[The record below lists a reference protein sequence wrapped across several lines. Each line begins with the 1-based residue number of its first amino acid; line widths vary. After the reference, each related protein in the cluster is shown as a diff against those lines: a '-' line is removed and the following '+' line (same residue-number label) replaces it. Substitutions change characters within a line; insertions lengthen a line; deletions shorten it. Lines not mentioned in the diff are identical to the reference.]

1 MNAHQ
6 PLFGDP
12 VLTADRDEMK
22 RFVATAFARC
32 GGLTGWV
39 ALRAFAHEGG
49 RPAENRWAPFDA
61 GLVDYAASVATGV
74 AGLRGAQRAVFSP
87 PVCIFGDMMQ
97 TNPKGV
103 DHRVAT
109 AANVVCGPCL
119 AVEIDERPSGSLA
132 LLEGVLGPA
141 TIVVESGGRWGS
153 SALIDNVSTEPKLHA
168 YWRLGRPAVGA
179 EALGELRLA
188 RALACRLVDGD
199 ATAVSVAHPMRW
211 PGSWHTKNADAPVLC
226 RVVGGDA
233 ARDVEL
239 GWCVSE
245 LRAAVAAAGLDEGG
259 LGSAARAGR
268 MGFKTPVEWGRADL
282 DVAAALMPN
291 EDLGWAEWSKVGMAM
306 FDASHGSVDGLEAF
320 HAWSEKS
327 EKYDADGVDERW
339 SHWRVSPPTELS
351 AGTLLHRIHK
361 EDPHFMVARDVADLW
376 FEEPPVE
383 KKIDLNAFDERESGS
398 VFEGENEAV
407 TAAIQEFAGGE
418 STSQISDVS
427 APIYVRELN
436 TRHAFVMNRGQAVVV
451 NFETSGDV
459 TFSNAASFFARYANR
474 LLPGKKATPVGEAW
488 FAHEKRREYVG
499 GVEFDPRGVGAGVL
513 NLWQGLPP
521 LRGSDAAGMAGCALI
536 VRHIRDVVCS
546 GDDAAFAYLMG
557 WLAHMVQRPG
567 EKPGVAVV
575 LRGKKGTGKD
585 TLGEVVREMLGHYYM
600 HAASSGVLMGRFNGH
615 LAARLLL
622 HVEEVAWEG
631 SKRAEGVLKSLVT
644 APVMSIESKGVNAVL
659 MRSALRILMT
669 SNEDYVVPAT
679 ADERRWFVLDVSDA
693 HRRDAVWFGALRAE
707 MEGNGPACLR
717 RVLAEWPLDGF
728 DVRDVPHT
736 EALGQQ
742 QEESLAGFDRFWGE
756 LLEEGTAF
764 EGWADGPVSVPRDT
778 LRFAYEAWERKRGSR
793 QVDTPEAVGRRLAD
807 FTGVPAD
814 KLSHRPRIDGKPGPR
829 HYALPSL
836 ESCRGSWKERFSGK

>member
-12 VLTADRDEMK
+12 VLVTDRDEMK

-32 GGLTGWV
+32 GGVTGWV

-49 RPAENRWAPFDA
+49 RPAENRWAPFDP
-61 GLVDYAASVATGV
+61 GLVDYAASVATSV
-74 AGLRGAQRAVFSP
+74 AGFRGAARAVFSP
-87 PVCIFGDMMQ
+87 PVCIFADQ
-97 TNPKGV
+97 S
-103 DHRVAT
+103 AAS
-109 AANVVCGPCL
+109 AANVICGPCV
-119 AVEIDERPSGSLA
+119 AVELDERPSASLM
-132 LLEGVLGPA
+132 LLEGVLGSA
-141 TIVVESGGRWGS
+141 TIVVASGGVWEG
-153 SALIDNVSTEPKLHA
+153 EPKLHA

-179 EALGELRLA
+179 EALGSLRLA

-211 PGSWHTKNADAPVLC
+211 PGSWHTKNPDAPVLC
-226 RVVGGDA
+226 RIVGGDA
-233 ARDVEL
+233 GRDVEL
-239 GWCVSE
+239 GWCVAE

-268 MGFKTPVEWGRADL
+268 MGFKTLVEWGRADL

-291 EDLGWAEWSKVGMAM
+291 DDLGWAEWSKVGMAL

-351 AGTLLHRIHK
+351 GGTLLHRIRK

-376 FEEPPVE
+376 FEEPRPE
-383 KKIDLNAFDERESGS
+383 KKIDLNQLGGAFGGDDEE
-398 VFEGENEAV
+398 VAE
-407 TAAIQEFAGGE
+407 TDIP
-418 STSQISDVS
+418 ISDDAG
-427 APIYVRELN
+427 APVYVRELN

-459 TFSNAASFFARYANR
+459 TFSNSASFFARYANR
-474 LLPGKKATPVGEAW
+474 LLPGKKATPIGEAW

-499 GVEFDPRGVGAGVL
+499 GVEFDPRGVGVGVL

-521 LRGSDAAGMAGCALI
+521 LRGSDAAGAAGCELI
-536 VRHIRDVVCS
+536 VRHIREVVCS
-546 GDDAAFAYLMG
+546 GDDVAFTYLMG

-693 HRRDAVWFGALRAE
+693 HRRDAAWFGALRGE
-707 MEGNGPACLR
+707 MEGDGPACLR
-717 RVLAEWPLDGF
+717 RVLAEWPLEGF

-742 QEESLAGFDRFWGE
+742 QEESLSGFDRFWGE

-764 EGWADGPVSVPRDT
+764 EGWAGNPVDVERD
-778 LRFAYEAWERKRGSR
+778 LVRSSYEAWERKHRTQER
-793 QVDTPEAVGRRLAD
+793 PDTPQAIGRKLVD
-807 FTGVPAD
+807 FTGVPRD
-814 KLSHRPRIDGKPGPR
+814 KLSHRPWTKNGTRPR
-829 HYALPSL
+829 LYALPSL
-836 ESCRGSWKERFSGK
+836 ADCREMWLKRFGG